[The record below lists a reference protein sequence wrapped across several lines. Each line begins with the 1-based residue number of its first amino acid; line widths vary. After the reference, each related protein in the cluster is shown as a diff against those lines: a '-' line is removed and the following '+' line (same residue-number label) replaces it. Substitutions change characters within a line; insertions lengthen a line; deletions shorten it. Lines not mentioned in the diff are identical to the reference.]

1 MSIFDEDSKMNNGID
16 SDCYNVQLEK
26 RRDIVRNNYSFIN
39 KAGLPDEEFEKYCKN
54 LSMVD
59 AFCVT
64 SIPGLPDVAS
74 IRNKVKVIFSDEET
88 TYEGRYGL
96 PDVLVLGEYNDYSK
110 SIYIYVNN
118 IKKVSHI
125 SYINRLMLAV
135 YIHEMYHAYFESGN
149 KYIKEIEEPL
159 AEFGALFC
167 LEVMAAMRVV
177 SFGTLRYYKKRVEL
191 KKKKLPIYAFG
202 SYIYKIHMGKDNW
215 KMGELIEYYRDSV
228 INAKPVSSIES
239 DKVSKWDEAYEELC
253 KALNYVD

>member
-1 MSIFDEDSKMNNGID
+1 MSVFDEDAKMNNGID
-16 SDCYNVQLEK
+16 SDCYNGQLEK

-39 KAGLPDEEFEKYCKN
+39 KAGLPGEEFEKYCQN

-74 IRNKVKVIFSDEET
+74 IRNKVKVIFSDEER

-149 KYIKEIEEPL
+149 MYVKEIEEPL

-202 SYIYKIHMGKDNW
+202 SYIYKRHMQNGNW
-215 KMGELIEYYRDSV
+215 RLGEILKNYRDYVKNTKPTPIATGSV
-228 INAKPVSSIES
+228 NE
-239 DKVSKWDEAYEELC
+239 WGQAYDELC
-253 KALNYVD
+253 KTLNYMD

>member
-1 MSIFDEDSKMNNGID
+1 MSIFDDNALDKID
-16 SDCYNVQLEK
+16 DNCYKYLFKQ
-26 RRDIVRNNYSFIN
+26 RRNIVRNNYKFIN
-39 KAGLPDEEFEKYCKN
+39 DAGLNDKELDKYCQN
-54 LSMVD
+54 LSLVD
-59 AFCVT
+59 AFHVT
-64 SIPGLPDVAS
+64 SIPGLPDFGSV
-74 IRNKVKVIFSDEET
+74 RNIVKVIFSDQEI
-88 TYEGRYGL
+88 TYEDRYGL
-96 PDVLVLGEYNDYSK
+96 PEQLILGAYDDSSK
-110 SIYIYVNN
+110 SIYIYVNSL
-118 IKKVSHI
+118 KKVCHV
-125 SYINRLMLAV
+125 SYIDRLMLAV

-167 LEVMAAMRVV
+167 LEVLAAMRVV

-239 DKVSKWDEAYEELC
+239 DKVSKWDEAYKKLC
-253 KALNYVD
+253 IALNYVD

>member
-1 MSIFDEDSKMNNGID
+1 MGIFDEDAKMNNGID
-16 SDCYNVQLEK
+16 SDCYNRQLEK

-39 KAGLPDEEFEKYCKN
+39 KAGLPDEEFEKYCQN

-59 AFCVT
+59 AFHVT
-64 SIPGLPDVAS
+64 SIPGLPDFGSV
-74 IRNKVKVIFSDEET
+74 RNIVKVIFSDQEI
-88 TYEGRYGL
+88 TYEDRYGL
-96 PDVLVLGEYNDYSK
+96 PEQLILGAYDDSSK
-110 SIYIYVNN
+110 SIYIYVNSL
-118 IKKVSHI
+118 KKVCHV
-125 SYINRLMLAV
+125 SYIDRLMLAV

-202 SYIYKIHMGKDNW
+202 SYIYKIHMGKYNW

-239 DKVSKWDEAYEELC
+239 DKVSNWGEAYKKLC
-253 KALNYVD
+253 TALNYVD